1 MEDYETYTISQIR
14 ATWKRHFSTEQ
25 RDARTRLIGSKEAI
39 FLKEVK
45 KINNNVN
52 PSRPN
57 LGQREK
63 IKLNFYFHT
72 SLWYLKRFCEGL
84 KDLHKTFWGTA
95 KKCESK
101 NLT

>member
-45 KINNNVN
+45 KITMLTLPV
-52 PSRPN
+52 PISDK
-57 LGQREK
+57 EK
-63 IKLNFYFHT
+63 KL
-72 SLWYLKRFCEGL
+72 S
-84 KDLHKTFWGTA
+84 
-95 KKCESK
+95 
-101 NLT
+101 

>member
-1 MEDYETYTISQIR
+1 MKLILFL
-14 ATWKRHFSTEQ
+14 KKEQ
-25 RDARTRLIGSKEAI
+25 LENVTSLQSKGMSVRTRLIGSKEAI

-72 SLWYLKRFCEGL
+72 SL
-84 KDLHKTFWGTA
+84 
-95 KKCESK
+95 
-101 NLT
+101 

>member
-1 MEDYETYTISQIR
+1 MSV
-14 ATWKRHFSTEQ
+14 
-25 RDARTRLIGSKEAI
+25 RTRLIGSKEAI

-57 LGQREK
+57 IGQREK

-72 SLWYLKRFCEGL
+72 SL
-84 KDLHKTFWGTA
+84 
-95 KKCESK
+95 
-101 NLT
+101 